1 MAVVPHLVVRLSFI
15 MDFVSDPILK
25 KIIILLAN
33 IAERCSFW

>member
-25 KIIILLAN
+25 KNIILLAN